1 MKSSR
6 QLHQRDAKK
15 LALTNNARMKRMAR
29 RKLENQV
36 GDGRT
41 VTDEMIATAITQRS
55 INQIDELSRRNSN
68 ASQYMNKQQF
78 TKKKADAITLGQLP
92 SKPLKRNVVWLSL
105 PQQEAN
111 ANVSLTAELECFAK
125 YVQVRSA
132 C

>member
-15 LALTNNARMKRMAR
+15 LALTNNARIKRMAR
-29 RKLENQV
+29 RKIENQV

-41 VTDEMIATAITQRS
+41 VTDEMITTAMTQRS
-55 INQIDELSRRNSN
+55 INQIDELSRRNSYAN
-68 ASQYMNKQQF
+68 QFNNKQF
-78 TKKKADAITLGQLP
+78 TKKKVDAITLGQLP

-111 ANVSLTAELECFAK
+111 ANVSLTTELECFAK
-125 YVQVRSA
+125 YVQVT
-132 C
+132 